1 MEKQTTSYRL
11 ETEMR
16 DSFGKYPTRTL
27 KCLIGAAVT
36 IKNNATKKCSGKRF
50 KNSLKGGNIH
60 ICAEKG
66 NLFVIYEHSFGYEF
80 LYDETKDSFNIK
92 PFVSPF
98 YKQHTPHDLAEIKTF
113 HEEMQNEINHDAYL
127 TRWIKA
133 VIDCALMPN
142 DKE

>member
-16 DSFGKYPTRTL
+16 DSFEKYPTRTL

-66 NLFVIYEHSFGYEF
+66 NLFVIYEHLFGYEF

-98 YKQHTPHDLAEIKTF
+98 L
-113 HEEMQNEINHDAYL
+113 
-127 TRWIKA
+127 
-133 VIDCALMPN
+133 
-142 DKE
+142 